1 MFTSSLSF
9 ISDEDWLYFPSVQLS
24 LVMTMVILIAFPP
37 MSAGKFEDAT
47 LIKLRFYQ
55 NQSHIRKK
63 EHVHLYEVMSTCIF
77 LSQYLVPFSF
87 RTNCNYLLLVVLGAM
102 KDFRNHYLLPY
113 NKNYHQYF
121 TKWIIWSAIQYFY
134 I

>member
-9 ISDEDWLYFPSVQLS
+9 ISNEDWLYFPSVQPS
-24 LVMTMVILIAFPP
+24 LVMTTVILITFPP
-37 MSAGKFEDAT
+37 MSAGKLEDAT
-47 LIKLRFYQ
+47 LIKLRFCQ

-63 EHVHLYEVMSTCIF
+63 EHVHLHEVMSTCIF

-113 NKNYHQYF
+113 HKNYYQHF